1 MLFDSDSIRCK
12 KSDMIKEKLLFVTKG
27 NEDYEEGFSY
37 VVELARILRTSI
49 FMLMIY
55 DKSLIKTFED
65 SMAAA
70 AFAEAGETETA
81 KEISEERLR
90 KIQDDT
96 RRRTDTLIEKYCR
109 NGAPLKIR
117 CKAVVGDIVSNIK
130 KIVESEPAIDMVLLS
145 PALSD
150 KGGISAR
157 KLLKNISRP
166 IVTMSKPA
174 NAKS

>member
-1 MLFDSDSIRCK
+1 
-12 KSDMIKEKLLFVTKG
+12 MIKEKLLFVTKG

-37 VVELARILRTSI
+37 VVELARILGTNI
-49 FMLMIY
+49 IILMVY
-55 DKSLIKTFED
+55 DKSSIKTFED
-65 SMAAA
+65 NMAAA

-96 RRRTDTLIEKYCR
+96 RKRTDILIAKYYK
-109 NGAPLKIR
+109 NKAALKIR

-145 PALSD
+145 PTLSD
-150 KGGISAR
+150 KGSINPK

-174 NAKS
+174 NAKA